1 LFHVAEVD
9 DTVTRG
15 AKEGGAVQ
23 PTFTVRKRA
32 PDENL
37 AVGKMGDRKILVGF
51 EKRNVLDPHDPMF
64 DFVIQENE
72 IVTMKYGGLAFL
84 ALHSGS
90 RRPLRFFLDCH

>member
-1 LFHVAEVD
+1 MFHLAEVD
-9 DTVTRG
+9 NTAPAG
-15 AKEGGAVQ
+15 AKEDGAVQ
-23 PTFTVRKRA
+23 PALAVRERA

-37 AVGKMGDRKILVGF
+37 ALGKMGDRKILVGF
-51 EKRNVLDPHDPMF
+51 EKRNALDPLDI
-64 DFVIQENE
+64 VIQENE